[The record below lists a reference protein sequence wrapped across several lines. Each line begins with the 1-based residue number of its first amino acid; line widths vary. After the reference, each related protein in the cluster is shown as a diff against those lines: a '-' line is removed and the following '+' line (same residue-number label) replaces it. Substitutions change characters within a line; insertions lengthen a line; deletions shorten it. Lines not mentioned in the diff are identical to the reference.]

1 MAAEGSLM
9 AAWTNVA
16 RVEAP
21 ILARPRPRRAAT
33 SVPRRRLAGSVVW
46 IVVLAV
52 LLVGIVALN
61 VAVLR
66 LNMQIEQLGEQRVRL
81 EAENALLSSKVS
93 STVAPACIEQKA
105 RTKLG
110 LQPAGDP
117 SYVELPRAR

>member
-1 MAAEGSLM
+1 M

-21 ILARPRPRRAAT
+21 VLAPRRPRRTAA
-33 SVPRRRLAGSVVW
+33 VPRRRLAGSVVW
-46 IVVLAV
+46 IGLLAV

-66 LNMQIEQLGEQRVRL
+66 LNMQIEHLGQQRL
-81 EAENALLSSKVS
+81 ELQAENALLSSKVS
-93 STVAPACIEQKA
+93 STLAPSRIEYRA

-110 LQPAGDP
+110 LTPAADP
-117 SYVELPRAR
+117 TYVELGER

>member
-1 MAAEGSLM
+1 M
-9 AAWTNVA
+9 AAWTDVA

-21 ILARPRPRRAAT
+21 ILARPRPRRASAAA
-33 SVPRRRLAGSVVW
+33 PRRRLAGSVVW
-46 IVVLAV
+46 IGVLAV

-66 LNMQIEQLGEQRVRL
+66 LNMQVERLGEQRL
-81 EAENALLSSKVS
+81 QLQAENALLESKVS
-93 STVAPACIEQKA
+93 STVAPARIEQKA